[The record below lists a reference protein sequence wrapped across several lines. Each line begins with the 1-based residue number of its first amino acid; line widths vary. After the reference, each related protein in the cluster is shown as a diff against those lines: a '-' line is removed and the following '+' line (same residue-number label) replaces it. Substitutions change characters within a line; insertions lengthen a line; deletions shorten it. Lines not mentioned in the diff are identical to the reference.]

1 MPDRPKPT
9 TKLSTHTNDN
19 LYLRDLDLVSECMGR
34 MTFTE
39 AAYYHVLGRR
49 PTAGQVAVLDCVL
62 VTLMEHGLTPSA
74 IATRMTALSTP
85 EAPQAAIA
93 AGLLNVGSQFVG
105 TTEDAARLLDRC
117 MASPDGFD
125 AAARAE
131 VEALRAARKAIP
143 GFGHHLHRPDDPRSP
158 KLFEIAL
165 AQDGVEGDIVAALK
179 RLGEIVDDVVGRH
192 LTINATGATA
202 AVLMEVGIPVPAMRG
217 FAVVARAAGLL
228 AHLVEERETPTAM
241 HIWETV
247 EHAIPY
253 DGDAPVNKES

>member
-1 MPDRPKPT
+1 VAEKSPPT
-9 TKLSTHTNDN
+9 TKLSTHTNEN
-19 LYLRDLDLVSECMGR
+19 LYLRDLDLVSEVMGH

-39 AAYYHVLGRR
+39 AAYYHVLGQR
-49 PTAGQVAVLDCVL
+49 PTPGQVAVLDAVL

-93 AGLLNVGSQFVG
+93 AGLLNVGSQFIG
-105 TTEDAARLLDRC
+105 TTEDAARLLERC
-117 MASPDGFD
+117 MASADGFD
-125 AAARAE
+125 GAARAE
-131 VEALRAARKAIP
+131 VEALRAAKKTIP
-143 GFGHHLHRPDDPRSP
+143 GFGHHLHRPDDPRTP
-158 KLFEIAL
+158 RLFEVAL
-165 AQDGVEGDIVAALK
+165 AQDGVAGGHIRAMQ

-202 AVLMEVGIPVPAMRG
+202 AVLMDVGVPVEAMRG

-228 AHLVEERETPTAM
+228 AHVVEEKQTPTAM

-253 DGDAPVNKES
+253 IGAAPVSKKS

>member
-1 MPDRPKPT
+1 MTETPPAT
-9 TKLSTHTNDN
+9 TKLSTHTLDK
-19 LYLRDLDLVSECMGR
+19 LYLRDLDLVEEAMGR
-34 MTFTE
+34 MSFTE

-49 PTAGQVAVLDCVL
+49 PTPGQVAVLDAVL

-105 TTEDAARLLDRC
+105 TTEDVARLLARC
-117 MASPDGFD
+117 MAAADGFD
-125 AAARAE
+125 TAARAE
-131 VEALRAARKAIP
+131 VAELRAARKAIP

-165 AQDGVEGDIVAALK
+165 AQDGITGEHVRALQ
-179 RLGEIVDDVVGRH
+179 RLGGIVDEAVGRH

-202 AVLMEVGIPVPAMRG
+202 AVLLDSGIPVEAMRG

-228 AHLVEERETPTAM
+228 AHLVEERATPTAM
-241 HIWETV
+241 RIWQTV
-247 EHAIPY
+247 EDAIPY
-253 DGDAPVNKES
+253 DGGAEVPED